1 MLNFEILK
9 QRVMKTLEGRLN
21 PVNYKL
27 TSNWFAGFVEA
38 EGGFYTSSKGQ
49 PIFILTQHM
58 SDWTLM
64 EAICLFLGCGKV
76 APSIREDGRSL
87 AVIQITNKDALHDVI
102 IPMLEGRIHSLKK
115 AEQFNL
121 WKKTHWGLAKSEII
135 PLNKEDIHWVAGF
148 VDGDGAFYF
157 TLHKARDY
165 KYGYQ
170 VKATFD
176 IAQIDTEQELL
187 AQISNL
193 FFNGAHHWAKSGKTQ
208 HMRIINLITLLNFV
222 EPFFRENILLSR
234 KSLDY
239 LMWQA
244 VLDMMSR
251 KDHLKE
257 GAIEI
262 ILQIRDLQRHTR
274 AFIHPSIRDIIM
286 HLKPDLGDRL

>member
-1 MLNFEILK
+1 MLNFEVLK
-9 QRVMKTLEGRLN
+9 RKIMKAQEDRLN
-21 PVNYKL
+21 LANFKINPE
-27 TSNWFAGFVEA
+27 WFAGFVEA

-49 PIFILTQHM
+49 PIFNLSQHM

-64 EAICLFLGCGKV
+64 EAISLFLGCGKV
-76 APSIREDGRSL
+76 APSIREDGRPL
-87 AVIQITNKDALHDVI
+87 AVIQITNKEALKERIV
-102 IPMLEGRIHSLKK
+102 PLLEGRIHSLKK
-115 AEQFNL
+115 TEQFNI
-121 WKKTHWGLAKSEII
+121 WKQTHWGLPKSEAV
-135 PLNKEDIHWVAGF
+135 PLLKEHLNWVAGF

-157 TLHKARDY
+157 TVHKAKDY
-165 KYGYQ
+165 KCGYQ

-187 AQISNL
+187 AQISRV
-193 FFNGAHHWAKSGKTQ
+193 FFNGAHHWAKSGNTQ
-208 HMRIINLITLLNFV
+208 HMRIINLPTLLNFV
-222 EPFFRENILLSR
+222 EPFFRENISLSR

-251 KDHLKE
+251 KDHLRE

-262 ILQIRDLQRHTR
+262 ILQIRNLQRHTR

-286 HLKPDLGDRL
+286 HLRPDLGDRL